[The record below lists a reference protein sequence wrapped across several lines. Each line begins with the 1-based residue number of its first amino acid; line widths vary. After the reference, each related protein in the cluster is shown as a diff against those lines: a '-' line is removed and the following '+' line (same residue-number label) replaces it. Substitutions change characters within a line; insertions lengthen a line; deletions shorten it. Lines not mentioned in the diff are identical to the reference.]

1 MYVHISTV
9 KELTVSP
16 ILRIW
21 VYVFCAFLSDGYNS
35 SSPIDY
41 LHNAFLIH
49 GKTRILYQM
58 RVLPVRHQHK
68 PLCIIT

>member
-1 MYVHISTV
+1 MAVFS
-9 KELTVSP
+9 
-16 ILRIW
+16 ILRIQ

-41 LHNAFLIH
+41 LHNAFYIMERH
-49 GKTRILYQM
+49 ASFDQM

-68 PLCIIT
+68 PLCIITQNHYL